1 MGKNF
6 GGASG
11 GGRQGDEERVEL
23 PEQGDE
29 QLVQEVLPLRRRCG
43 ADVKRWESSFT
54 VAELML
60 RFCRRRRRIGDDACD
75 GVKRRR
81 RRSYGRRVTATAG
94 GQSRYLRV
102 SAATTSWG

>member
-29 QLVQEVLPLRRRCG
+29 QLVQEVLPLRRRRG
-43 ADVKRWESSFT
+43 ADVKRWESSFI
-54 VAELML
+54 VVESML
-60 RFCRRRRRIGDDACD
+60 WFCRRRRRIGDDACD
-75 GVKRRR
+75 
-81 RRSYGRRVTATAG
+81 RVEDDG
-94 GQSRYLRV
+94 GGDTDVESLLRPV
-102 SAATTSWG
+102 VDRGT